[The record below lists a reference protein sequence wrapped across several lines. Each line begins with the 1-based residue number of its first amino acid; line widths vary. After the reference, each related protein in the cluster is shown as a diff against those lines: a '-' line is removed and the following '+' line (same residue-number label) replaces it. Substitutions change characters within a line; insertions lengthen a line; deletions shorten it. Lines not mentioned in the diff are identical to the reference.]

1 MILLYVTDFVLR
13 CLILELEQHHG
24 DFRHSTAR
32 PFACFLV
39 TVAKTKSLTTAA
51 SQYGISMGAA
61 SRRLSHLREVFDDEL
76 FIRSG
81 VTMLP
86 TMRMRRL
93 LPRVL
98 DLLAAGGVSRQ
109 PSNCSAAC
117 GRQRRD
123 DGLSAAGSSDGQGRT
138 QRLY

>member
-1 MILLYVTDFVLR
+1 MAILDTPQPDLSLEELR
-13 CLILELEQHHG
+13 
-24 DFRHSTAR
+24 
-32 PFACFLV
+32 FLV

-98 DLLAAGGVSRQ
+98 DLLAAGG
-109 PSNCSAAC
+109 AL
-117 GRQRRD
+117 
-123 DGLSAAGSSDGQGRT
+123 LSTTWG
-138 QRLY
+138 

>member
-1 MILLYVTDFVLR
+1 MAILDTPQPDLSLEELR
-13 CLILELEQHHG
+13 
-24 DFRHSTAR
+24 
-32 PFACFLV
+32 FLV

-98 DLLAAGGVSRQ
+98 DLLAAGGALLSRDNVGLAD
-109 PSNCSAAC
+109 SRRIAC